1 MDTRT
6 QEFLNNPI
14 LPLLVRM
21 AAPNTIAF
29 FIQAIVVLTEV
40 WFISK
45 LGTTS
50 LAAVALAFPILM
62 ITQQMAFGAL
72 GGAVTSSIAR
82 SIGAG
87 DTIRAEKL
95 LWHSLLI
102 ASCGAVVFLLAF
114 LLGGESLL
122 KILGGKGPLLEES
135 LSYCM
140 IFLTGGI
147 LIWLSGS
154 LSAALRGMGN
164 MRYPAMLMSISSG
177 MQVIL
182 SGGFIL
188 GWFGFPKLGIAG
200 AAVSALASG
209 GFMSLMMFLKL
220 SSSSSTVSYTHLTLP
235 TILLV

>member
-6 QEFLNNPI
+6 KEFLHNPI

-21 AAPNTIAF
+21 SAPNTVAF

-82 SIGAG
+82 SIGGG
-87 DTIRAEKL
+87 DIERAEKL

-102 ASCGAVVFLLAF
+102 AKF
-114 LLGGESLL
+114 
-122 KILGGKGPLLEES
+122 LGGKVH
-135 LSYCM
+135 Y
-140 IFLTGGI
+140 
-147 LIWLSGS
+147 
-154 LSAALRGMGN
+154 
-164 MRYPAMLMSISSG
+164 
-177 MQVIL
+177 
-182 SGGFIL
+182 
-188 GWFGFPKLGIAG
+188 
-200 AAVSALASG
+200 
-209 GFMSLMMFLKL
+209 
-220 SSSSSTVSYTHLTLP
+220 
-235 TILLV
+235 